1 MRQVKTQS
9 EIMSQTPYRDAIIQ
23 TSKRLDNILKG
34 DSAET
39 VVVPV
44 SATSLQTAKLGY
56 KAPDFIA
63 QNMLK
68 QESFR
73 LAKLEGKSV
82 LLVFYNPKSPLS
94 SEILD
99 FAKTMQTNH
108 GDSVTIFGMSVI
120 DDTEIV
126 KKQAEAAKINFAVLN
141 GSGLRSSYGLEST
154 PKIVL
159 LDAKGIVR
167 LNCLGWGQETQ
178 SEITSELKRTIDKD

>member
-1 MRQVKTQS
+1 M
-9 EIMSQTPYRDAIIQ
+9 
-23 TSKRLDNILKG
+23 
-34 DSAET
+34 
-39 VVVPV
+39 PV

-94 SEILD
+94 TEILD
-99 FAKTMQTNH
+99 FARTMQTNH
-108 GDSVTIFGMSVI
+108 GDSVTVLGMSVI
-120 DDTEIV
+120 DDSEIV

>member
-126 KKQAEAAKINFAVLN
+126 KNKLKLLKSILQFLMAVVCVRVMVLN
-141 GSGLRSSYGLEST
+141 PR
-154 PKIVL
+154 P
-159 LDAKGIVR
+159 R
-167 LNCLGWGQETQ
+167 
-178 SEITSELKRTIDKD
+178 